1 MSHTIPEYPAIGDKW
16 WSAFWERLQQPAEAG
31 PLKAAAIGG
40 DLKAWTSNLTAM
52 VAQTCHDMEWI
63 AAAKGFPLSLLPQSG
78 QEYLGI
84 DVLAFSGTA
93 STPADKPGWHLPIA
107 AFELENSRSDDRV
120 AYSLWKVLCLR
131 AALRVVFAYRS
142 DWEEAR
148 ELIGSLTR
156 DVISSLST
164 QERTALLGETI
175 VVVGSKGEGSTFPW
189 GYFKMWKLESN
200 TGRFEKV

>member
-1 MSHTIPEYPAIGDKW
+1 MSFSIPECPDIGNKW

-31 PLKAAAIGG
+31 PLKAAAIVG
-40 DLKAWTSNLTAM
+40 DLKAWTSNLTA
-52 VAQTCHDMEWI
+52 VVVQSCKDIEWR
-63 AAAKGFPLSLLPQSG
+63 AAAKGFQLSLLPQSG

-84 DVLAFSGTA
+84 DVLAFRGPTSI
-93 STPADKPGWHLPIA
+93 SEEKPGWYLPIA

-142 DWEEAR
+142 NWEESR
-148 ELIGSLTR
+148 ELVGSLTR

>member
-1 MSHTIPEYPAIGDKW
+1 MSFSIPECPDICNKW
-16 WSAFWERLQQPAEAG
+16 WSAFWERLQRPTEAA
-31 PLKAAAIGG
+31 PLKAAAIVG

-52 VAQTCHDMEWI
+52 VVQSCKDIEWSS
-63 AAAKGFPLSLLPQSG
+63 AAKGFQLSLLPQSG

-84 DVLAFSGTA
+84 DVLAFRGPESIA
-93 STPADKPGWHLPIA
+93 EEKPNWRLPIA

-131 AALRVVFAYRS
+131 VALRVVFAYRS
-142 DWEEAR
+142 DWEESR

-156 DVISSLST
+156 NVIGALST
-164 QERTALLGETI
+164 QERTALQGETV

-200 TGRFEKV
+200 TGRFEKA